1 MAMLAVESSIVSP
14 RRLARSLL
22 KYPVTPRESGLG
34 WMARRER
41 RACPQ
46 RPVRSE
52 QRSQTAQ
59 TALALRVAPLFRLSG
74 VARRLQT
81 TAGMRTPRAL
91 EDEKSAATR
100 HG

>member
-1 MAMLAVESSIVSP
+1 MYPAMPCENA
-14 RRLARSLL
+14 
-22 KYPVTPRESGLG
+22 LG

-41 RACPQ
+41 RACPR

-59 TALALRVAPLFRLSG
+59 GALALWVVPLFRLPH

-81 TAGMRTPRAL
+81 AADMRSPRAL
-91 EDEKSAATR
+91 ERRKIGSNAVWLGTSTGSYGA
-100 HG
+100 